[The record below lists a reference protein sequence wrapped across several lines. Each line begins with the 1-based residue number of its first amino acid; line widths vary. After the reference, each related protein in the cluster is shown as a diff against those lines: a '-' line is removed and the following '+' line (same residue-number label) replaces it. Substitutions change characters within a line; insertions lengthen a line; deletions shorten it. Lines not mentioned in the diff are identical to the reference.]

1 MNLRG
6 NLTEAL
12 VRIMNDVLFVAA
24 AGMLGGAMNAL
35 AGGGSFVTLPALVA
49 AGVPSLN
56 ANATNTV
63 ALVPSALAASFA
75 YRHDFGGFEGVKLSA
90 MAIVSVIGGAIGAVL
105 LMYTPQSVFDEIF
118 PFLLLFG
125 VMVFALGRKLGEEL
139 RKRITVH
146 PRALPAVQFA
156 LGIYGGYF
164 GGGVGVMML
173 AAWSVLTTASINT
186 MQATRNLLN
195 AAMNAT
201 ASLLFLLSGLVYG
214 KQMAALLIAST
225 IGGYLAGLFGRRLD
239 PGHARIA
246 ISCLNAGIVLAVFWQ
261 RYG

>member
-1 MNLRG
+1 
-6 NLTEAL
+6 
-12 VRIMNDVLFVAA
+12 MNDLLFVAA
-24 AGMLGGAMNAL
+24 AGLLGGGMNAV

-49 AGVPSLN
+49 VGVPSLD

-63 ALVPSALAASFA
+63 ALVPSALASAFA
-75 YRHDFGGFEGVKLSA
+75 YRHDFEGFEEVKLSA

-105 LMYTPQSVFDEIF
+105 LLNTSQSVFDKMF

-125 VMVFALGRKLGEEL
+125 VLVFAFGRKLGDEL
-139 RKRITVH
+139 RKRMTIH
-146 PRALPAVQFA
+146 PRTLPAVQFA

-173 AAWSVLTTASINT
+173 AAWSVLTAASINT

-201 ASLLFLLSGLVYG
+201 ASLLFILGGLIYW
-214 KQMAALLIAST
+214 KQMVVLLISST
-225 IGGYLAGLFGRRLD
+225 IGGYLASHFGRRLN
-239 PGHARIA
+239 PAHARIA
-246 ISCLNAGIVLAVFWQ
+246 ISCINAGIVMVVFWRQ
-261 RYG
+261 FG